1 MMSTDDDTWDAIK
14 REREREWEEMREKP
28 QQSALFGSEHGEC
41 PGKCLVLI
49 NITIFTTFRLS

>member
-1 MMSTDDDTWDAIK
+1 MMTRGMPLRG